1 MALENQIKSKLGVSP
16 SNLILNSVKELSK
29 RLKKRSSTNIIK
41 SRINFFA
48 K

>member
-16 SNLILNSVKELSK
+16 SNFMLNSIKELSK
-29 RLKKRSSTNIIK
+29 SLKKRSSTNIMK